1 MPASGTFSQYTA
13 GPYRGEHRN
22 NPSAPQQGQTY
33 YNTRNH
39 SWYYAVSAGLGSFVW
54 AQTSIENALS
64 ANARWLGEQDDDAT
78 AASVLI
84 NFSNSLR
91 YYFYNTSTGHVE
103 FLDNSTYADATNEM
117 PTYVAEPI
125 SNPAGLGTINGIVVE
140 NGLTGGG
147 TSNIVTIGID
157 VTSANFP
164 IMPLDHGGTGADTAA
179 DARDNLGL
187 GTVATLDTGI
197 MAGNVPALDSNGNLV
212 IDVFP
217 DSVTLDTEV
226 PTFIADFLSRC
237 VDEQHGHP
245 HHGYA

>member
-1 MPASGTFSQYTA
+1 MVQFANIPALVGARADADDLVMERAGQTFRINIATLLDALLSSGAVEGNPAAAATITLEKLGVEGTVYRIPDDVVDVTEFGLPHLDATNYKQIFTDHLTPRVWVGHLVVGADVPASGTFSQYTA

-103 FLDNSTYADATNEM
+103 FLDNSAPM
-117 PTYVAEPI
+117 PTP
-125 SNPAGLGTINGIVVE
+125 PTKCP
-140 NGLTGGG
+140 LTLR
-147 TSNIVTIGID
+147 S
-157 VTSANFP
+157 P
-164 IMPLDHGGTGADTAA
+164 
-179 DARDNLGL
+179 
-187 GTVATLDTGI
+187 
-197 MAGNVPALDSNGNLV
+197 
-212 IDVFP
+212 
-217 DSVTLDTEV
+217 
-226 PTFIADFLSRC
+226 
-237 VDEQHGHP
+237 
-245 HHGYA
+245 